1 MKKRAPIYQK
11 TKRIKVQ
18 KMDKNMSKNLN
29 LQKKEQQTMTK
40 AKTKTTANNL
50 EKQYNEQETEI

>member
-1 MKKRAPIYQK
+1 MKKRAPSYQK
-11 TKRIKVQ
+11 TKMIKVQ

-50 EKQYNEQETEI
+50 EKQ